1 MTEDQPYFRANWEIF
16 LLDFYKNLCYHSV
29 GRAAEGI
36 WSLSM
41 HKVKVVEEG

>member
-1 MTEDQPYFRANWEIF
+1 MTEGQLDFRANQKIF
-16 LLDFYKNLCYHSV
+16 LPDFYKKLCYHSI

-41 HKVKVVEEG
+41 HKVKVVEED